1 MARVGETTWIVTR
14 DSPQLVSPWKEPC
27 RFRFWAIQDAMLKAI
42 FDIPRPE
49 KKNGIQRYPGLSSKG
64 EGSDWD
70 LAQIIC
76 DWQQWEKLSNEK
88 KQKSSE

>member
-1 MARVGETTWIVTR
+1 
-14 DSPQLVSPWKEPC
+14 
-27 RFRFWAIQDAMLKAI
+27 MLKAI